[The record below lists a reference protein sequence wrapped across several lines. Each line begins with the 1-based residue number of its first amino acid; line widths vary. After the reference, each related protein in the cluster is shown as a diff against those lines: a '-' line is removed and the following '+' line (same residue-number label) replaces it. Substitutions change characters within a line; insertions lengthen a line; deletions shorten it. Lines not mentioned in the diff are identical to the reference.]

1 MFSFGEDLVATR
13 MRITENSKPILVY
26 IPRNSLDLHR
36 RRLQTP
42 SIKKRIESLLS
53 KVRGTRI
60 TVYNN
65 TEKQLETIK
74 RNKTVQFKCSDVHC
88 GRWASDGAC
97 THN

>member
-26 IPRNSLDLHR
+26 IPRDSLDVHR
-36 RRLQTP
+36 SRLNPT
-42 SIKKRIESLLS
+42 IKSRVRARLS
-53 KVRGTRI
+53 KVFGTRI
-60 TVYNN
+60 KVYNN
-65 TEKQLETIK
+65 TEKQLIPIN
-74 RNKTVQFKCSDVHC
+74 NKTVQFKCKEASC